1 METAR
6 TSEHILEYV
15 GNNIKNIEKI
25 IEKIIQLHKNG
36 DIELKKASAKK

>member
-15 GNNIKNIEKI
+15 GNNIKTIEKI
-25 IEKIIQLHKNG
+25 IEYCNQL
-36 DIELKKASAKK
+36 AKGT

>member
-15 GNNIKNIEKI
+15 GNNIKTIEKI
-25 IEKIIQLHKNG
+25 IEYCN
-36 DIELKKASAKK
+36 